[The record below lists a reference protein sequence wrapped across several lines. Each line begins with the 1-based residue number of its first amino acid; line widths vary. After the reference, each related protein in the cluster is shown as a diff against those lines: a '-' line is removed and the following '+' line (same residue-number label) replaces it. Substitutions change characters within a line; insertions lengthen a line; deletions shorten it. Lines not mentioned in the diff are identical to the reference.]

1 MKLRPHL
8 VEKPWGRT
16 GLPYGAGAGAGAD
29 GRRIGEIWYEAPDGR
44 ALPLLVKHIFTSER
58 LSVQV
63 HPDDDHARAR
73 GLPSGKSECWYIVE
87 ADAGA
92 TIALGFREA
101 VDRERLRAA
110 ALDGSIEE
118 LLDWK
123 PVAAGDF
130 YHVPAGTV
138 HAIGGGIAL
147 IEVQQPV
154 DVTYRLY
161 DYGRPR
167 ELHLEEALEVACR
180 EGYPE
185 GLSRRGGTGELV
197 RSRHFSVRRFEGAD
211 DAAQARFVIPVV
223 GTVEAGG
230 ETAGP
235 GDCLYLEAGE
245 AIRASDEAELLI
257 ARAG

>member
-8 VEKPWGRT
+8 VEKPWGRL
-16 GLPYGAGAGAGAD
+16 GLPYDATGAG
-29 GRRIGEIWYEAPDGR
+29 GRRIGEIWFEAPDGR

-63 HPDDDHARAR
+63 HPDDEYARAR

-87 ADAGA
+87 AEPEA
-92 TIALGFREA
+92 TIALGFREE
-101 VDRERLRAA
+101 VDRDRLRAA
-110 ALDGSIEE
+110 ALDGSIEA

-123 PVAAGDF
+123 PVRAGDF

-147 IEVQQPV
+147 VEVQQPV

-180 EGYPE
+180 EEYPE
-185 GLSRRGGTGELV
+185 VLSSRGGTGELL
-197 RSRHFSVRRFEGAD
+197 RSRHFSVRRFDGAD
-211 DAAQARFVIPVV
+211 ETGDERFVIPLA
-223 GTVEAGG
+223 GSVEAGG

-235 GDCLYLEAGE
+235 GECLFLEAGE
-245 AIRASDEAELLI
+245 AMRASDDADLLV